1 MCFQIVDDVLD
12 VTAHARPSSASPPA
26 TTCTR
31 ACTRCPSSTRSNRRR
46 ELRDL
51 LGRKLDWPEVE
62 KVVALVARP
71 DVDRRVARRRP
82 HARDEGERGAHRRP
96 RARRRGVRPAAHARR
111 RAGAALVVSR
121 HHRRTRGA
129 VFVANASRVA
139 GGRCRRLPRVLAHGH
154 GAHVARAVE
163 SSPASTRTGGCS
175 KHRSRGRRR
184 CRSTCTTSRV
194 DGDLVLSDWT
204 IRARR
209 CDDGVEVEWRG
220 LSVCEL
226 RDDRIVW
233 WREHH
238 LAPPEP
244 VA

>member
-1 MCFQIVDDVLD
+1 VSLTIDD
-12 VTAHARPSSASPPA
+12 ARAVFA
-26 TTCTR
+26 
-31 ACTRCPSSTRSNRRR
+31 
-46 ELRDL
+46 
-51 LGRKLDWPEVE
+51 
-62 KVVALVARP
+62 
-71 DVDRRVARRRP
+71 RRVA
-82 HARDEGERGAHRRP
+82 AWL
-96 RARRRGVRPAAHARR
+96 AADVDAYLECWHTHM
-111 RAGAALVVSR
+111 ALTLPGGRV
-121 HHRRTRGA
+121 
-129 VFVANASRVA
+129 VA
-139 GGRCRRLPRVLAHGH
+139 GVDAYRRLLEASFAWATPVSFDVHALA
-154 GAHVARAVE
+154 
-163 SSPASTRTGGCS
+163 
-175 KHRSRGRRR
+175 
-184 CRSTCTTSRV
+184 V